1 VFDSGFDHGFEIGV
15 VMAACADVTGIDAK
29 FSKRASAFFVLFQKY
44 VAVIVKV
51 SDYGNLKAALTQRF
65 DYAGDGFGGLSGV
78 YRYADEF
85 RACAIKLFYLMG
97 RRLRIYGVGIGH
109 RLNDDGVI
117 AAHADASDADGD

>member
-1 VFDSGFDHGFEIGV
+1 VFDGGFDHGFEIRV
-15 VMAACADVTGIDAK
+15 VMAARADVAGIDAK

-51 SDYGNLKAALTQRF
+51 SDDGNLKAALAQSF

-78 YRYADEF
+78 YGDADEF

-97 RRLRIYGVGIGH
+97 RRLRIDGVCVGH
-109 RLNDDGVI
+109 RLNDDGII
-117 AAHADASDADGD
+117 AADADAPDIDGD